1 MNYDPKNPA
10 FASLRV
16 TQQEHELRELMA
28 QFPLL
33 SRTEISD
40 AIARSGPMRA
50 DVEAELRRLSSV
62 KR

>member
-1 MNYDPKNPA
+1 MSYDSTLPGFHA
-10 FASLRV
+10 MRV
-16 TQQEHELRELMA
+16 TQSPHEIQELQV

-40 AIARSGPMRA
+40 AIARTGPMR
-50 DVEAELRRLSSV
+50 VEVERELARLSSI

>member
-1 MNYDPKNPA
+1 MNYDHNGPVFGA
-10 FASLRV
+10 LRV
-16 TQQEHELRELMA
+16 TQQENELRDLQA

-40 AIARSGPMRA
+40 AISRCGPMRA
-50 DVEAELRRLSSV
+50 AVEAELRKLSSV